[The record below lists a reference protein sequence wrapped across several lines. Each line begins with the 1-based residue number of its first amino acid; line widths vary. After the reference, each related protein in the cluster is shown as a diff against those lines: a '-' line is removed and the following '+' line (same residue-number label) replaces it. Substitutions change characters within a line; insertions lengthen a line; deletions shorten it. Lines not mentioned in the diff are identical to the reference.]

1 MGIEGG
7 GRITKSSE
15 GGVRGRQ
22 GGGREAKTRKT
33 SFQSEEDN
41 GPRPTESDRLAAGG
55 RAVPVGKIEV
65 GSASF
70 SPSLHSPA
78 ALDGNGGDGFVHE
91 AQIGLDGAI
100 NCRDGRG
107 EFGCTLAEW
116 HRV

>member
-41 GPRPTESDRLAAGG
+41 GPRPTESDRLAAGE

-65 GSASF
+65 GSAS
-70 SPSLHSPA
+70 L
-78 ALDGNGGDGFVHE
+78 VE
-91 AQIGLDGAI
+91 IM
-100 NCRDGRG
+100 
-107 EFGCTLAEW
+107 
-116 HRV
+116 

>member
-1 MGIEGG
+1 MKWGWREEGG
-7 GRITKSSE
+7 LPSQVREGCEAGKGEEGERKQGKPLFNPRRTTDRDRPSE
-15 GGVRGRQ
+15 RCQ
-22 GGGREAKTRKT
+22 SAKY
-33 SFQSEEDN
+33 
-41 GPRPTESDRLAAGG
+41 
-55 RAVPVGKIEV
+55 IEV